1 MKVADYISPEKNII
15 TENYNFIFIMIVILL
30 LGLGFNV
37 LYSGS
42 LSYGTRFFDDPLYFV
57 KRQAVNLIL
66 GLVALVFCSL
76 TEHET
81 LRKLLPIILLGTFI
95 LSVLPFIP
103 GLRWDRNGAARW
115 VKIGRFIFQPSEF
128 IKITIVLFLSNFF
141 DKKQDKLDEPLI
153 SIFPPFIVCGL
164 LIFMVYL
171 EPDFSTAMFLA
182 LLACTM
188 FFIAGVGLSW
198 FLKGLICFLPIAVI
212 MVLSKAYRLQRVLA
226 FLFPEQD
233 PLGGSYQVN
242 ASIKAITSGGVLG
255 TGLGNGLQKISS
267 VPEIYSDFIFVV
279 WAEEMGFVGVLL
291 YFALISGFAF
301 LGFRIAIK
309 AENNFLKF
317 LAFGSTASIVFQSL
331 LNAAVVSRLVPA
343 TGIPMPFFSYG
354 GSSLIA
360 TMCFCGFIINVSRH
374 KRGKGNV

>member
-30 LGLGFNV
+30 LGLGFTV

-233 PLGGSYQVN
+233 PLGGSY
-242 ASIKAITSGGVLG
+242 
-255 TGLGNGLQKISS
+255 
-267 VPEIYSDFIFVV
+267 
-279 WAEEMGFVGVLL
+279 
-291 YFALISGFAF
+291 
-301 LGFRIAIK
+301 
-309 AENNFLKF
+309 
-317 LAFGSTASIVFQSL
+317 
-331 LNAAVVSRLVPA
+331 
-343 TGIPMPFFSYG
+343 
-354 GSSLIA
+354 
-360 TMCFCGFIINVSRH
+360 
-374 KRGKGNV
+374 

>member
-30 LGLGFNV
+30 LGLGFTV

-343 TGIPMPFFSYG
+343 TGIPMPFFS
-354 GSSLIA
+354 
-360 TMCFCGFIINVSRH
+360 
-374 KRGKGNV
+374 